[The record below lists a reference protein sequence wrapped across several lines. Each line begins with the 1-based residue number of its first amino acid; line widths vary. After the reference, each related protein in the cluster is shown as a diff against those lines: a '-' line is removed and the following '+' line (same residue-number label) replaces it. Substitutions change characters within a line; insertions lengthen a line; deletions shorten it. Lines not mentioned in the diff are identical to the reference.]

1 MGMMIM
7 IPMAHLCMAHLCH
20 SSDDSAECFKEL
32 QDASEERCQ
41 VNDTKNTK
49 RS

>member
-1 MGMMIM
+1 MTITM
-7 IPMAHLCMAHLCH
+7 IPKAHLCE

-41 VNDTKNTK
+41 VYDLWCELYDVKN
-49 RS
+49 